1 MSALRRL
8 LWLVLAVVG
17 VAALSVA
24 ALDAPAETSGER
36 IQRLSDSYACPTCMG
51 QTVAESNA
59 SSATTIRDFIRTRVD
74 EGASDAAIRD
84 ELVQAYGG
92 EVLLTPRSDGVSA
105 LIWILPTMVAVG
117 GGAVVVASLRRSPP
131 AHRIASDEDRALVAA
146 AIRHNEPA
154 SGSPPGTTASDAVDR
169 HGEGDGR

>member
-1 MSALRRL
+1 MSTSRRL
-8 LWLVLAVVG
+8 VWLMLAVLG
-17 VAALSVA
+17 VAALSIA
-24 ALDAPAETSGER
+24 ALDTAAETTGER
-36 IQRLSDSYACPTCMG
+36 IQRLADSYACPTCQG

-59 SSATTIRDFIRTRVD
+59 ASATTIRDFIRTRVD
-74 EGASDAAIRD
+74 EGASDESIRD

-131 AHRIASDEDRALVAA
+131 EQRVASDDDRAIVAA
-146 AIRHNEPA
+146 AIDSRTDSQDQGA
-154 SGSPPGTTASDAVDR
+154 